1 MSAPSDDLLWKR
13 YEHDVNLHR
22 GYLDLVLK
30 LNIFYYAVTGA
41 IISFY
46 FLHSSEP
53 LIKYSLVLPFIMSV
67 ALAVFFW
74 RAASAAD
81 ISDKYIMDVAEKL
94 GFDVYSAV
102 AKVLSFL
109 LRIFFCLMVI
119 SSAGIA
125 ILFLKDYIL

>member
-1 MSAPSDDLLWKR
+1 MSVLSDDLLWKR
-13 YEHDVNLHR
+13 YEHDVSLHR

-81 ISDKYIMDVAEKL
+81 ISNKYIMDISEKL

-102 AKVLSFL
+102 AEVLSFL
-109 LRIFFCLMVI
+109 LRIFFCLMVV
-119 SSAGIA
+119 SSVGIA